1 MAHVPQHACFDNLLL
16 RFSLLPTLAAGS
28 CCPLLLRPSRALQD
42 NGVSPSA
49 DYKAPDSHLFWQAGL
64 DGKGQVIGI
73 GDSGID
79 MNSCYFRD
87 PANPFNPSPDSKEW
101 ISPNHRKVVYYYGI
115 ADTTFRDQVGHGTHT
130 SGTLVGEDPA
140 DPTSKAT
147 GAAKGAKVAFVDISM
162 QPTQVNAPQELDTEY
177 FPKMY
182 AQGARIFSGELAG
195 VGVCSGI
202 LNHGRRRR

>member
-1 MAHVPQHACFDNLLL
+1 MC
-16 RFSLLPTLAAGS
+16 LPH
-28 CCPLLLRPSRALQD
+28 LQD
-42 NGVSPSA
+42 NGVSPTA

-64 DGKGQVIGI
+64 DGKGQIIGI

-130 SGTLVGEDPA
+130 SGSLVGEDPA

-182 AQGARIFSGELAG
+182 AQGARIFSGGHYFVVWQSVRLRSEALLMIS
-195 VGVCSGI
+195 CPRLPRNSS
-202 LNHGRRRR
+202 